1 MIPPYAD
8 NALNGHAWVPIDDEN
23 CMTWCFT
30 HHPTRALSQHEL
42 QVMCRGGGIHVQL
55 IAGTFRPMVNKHNDY
70 MIDRTAQRAGKT
82 YCGVSGIAMQDA
94 AIQESMGPIQDRS
107 KENLVSTDN
116 GIIMARIRLRK
127 AALAVADG
135 KEPDGID
142 PATHAVRS
150 ASIVLPENIGFG
162 DAAAEAL
169 KVQEG
174 VPHTSV

>member
-1 MIPPYAD
+1 MIPPYGA

-30 HHPTRALSQHEL
+30 HHPTRPLTEHEL
-42 QVMCRGGGIHVQL
+42 ATMRNGGGIHVKL
-55 IAGTFRPMVNKHNDY
+55 IPGSFRPVVNKDNDY
-70 MIDRTAQRAGKT
+70 LIDRAAQKGNRS
-82 YCGVSGIAMQDA
+82 YSGVAGIAMQDA

-127 AALAVADG
+127 AALAVEQG

-142 PATHAVRS
+142 PGAHRVRA
-150 ASIVLPENIGFG
+150 ASLVLPENVSFYEAAG
-162 DAAAEAL
+162 DAL
-169 KVQEG
+169 RVMEG
-174 VPHTSV
+174 VEHTSI